1 MLKMLFTPI
10 KVGKMELK
18 NRIVMP
24 AMHYLPSWEGMLL
37 PHHTDYFV
45 ERAKGGAALIIIG
58 GCTIDEYSGAPNM
71 ISVRDDKFIPGL
83 SALVKAVQAHG
94 TKIAAQLYHAGRF
107 VHSMLLGGKQSI
119 SSFPVRSKFTGE
131 TPRQLSIPEIKQ
143 IQKNYALAAGRVKR
157 AGFDA
162 VEIIAAA
169 GYLISQFLS
178 PIVNRRQDEYG
189 GEYENRMRFG
199 LEVAQEVRQEVGPDF
214 PIIFRVAGNEFMEGG
229 LGNKEA
235 QIFCRELEKA
245 GADMINV
252 TGGWHETRVPQIT
265 MGLPRGGF
273 VYLAQGIKQ
282 AVSIPVMACNRIN
295 DPLLAD
301 QILRDGQAD
310 LIGFAR
316 GLIADPE
323 LPNKALQGRF
333 DEINRCIACNQ
344 GCFDPIFDQKP
355 VTCLV
360 NARAGAEGKLTIEPA
375 TRKKKV
381 MVIGGGPAG
390 MEAARVAA
398 FRGHRVSLYEKAE
411 KLGGQLH
418 LAAAPPGRGEF
429 LTFVSYLERQMKA
442 QNVAVYTRT
451 EITPE
456 YVELE
461 KPDVV
466 VVATGAEP
474 WASEIKGINRPNV
487 VMAWDVLSGRVD
499 AGKEVV
505 VIGGG
510 AVGLGTAIFLA
521 RKGTI
526 DGDTLR
532 FLMANQAET
541 FETLN
546 SLLFRGVKKVTVVE
560 MLNRLGQDLGR
571 STRWT
576 IMQDLWRL
584 SIKAMTHTHAK
595 EITDG
600 GVIVDRGGQENLI
613 RGDTVVVATGAK
625 AVNALYKKLQGRA
638 SEIYLIGDAKTPRK
652 ALEAVAEGLAVGRII

>member
-235 QIFCRELEKA
+235 QIFCRGLEKA
-245 GADMINV
+245 GTDMINV

-499 AGKEVV
+499 TGKEVV

>member
-1 MLKMLFTPI
+1 
-10 KVGKMELK
+10 V
-18 NRIVMP
+18 
-24 AMHYLPSWEGMLL
+24 
-37 PHHTDYFV
+37 
-45 ERAKGGAALIIIG
+45 ALIIVG

-71 ISVRDDKFIPGL
+71 ISVRDDQFIPGL
-83 SALVKAVQAHG
+83 AALVKAVQAHG

-107 VHSMLLGGKQSI
+107 VHSMLLGGKQAVSA
-119 SSFPVRSKFTGE
+119 SPVRSKFTGE

-143 IQKNYALAAGRVKR
+143 VQKNYALAAARVKR
-157 AGFDA
+157 AGFDG

-178 PIVNRRQDEYG
+178 PIVNRRTDEYG
-189 GEYENRMRFG
+189 GKYENRMRFG
-199 LEVAQEVRQEVGPDF
+199 LEVAHEVRREVGPDF

-229 LGNKEA
+229 LDNKEA
-235 QIFCRELEKA
+235 QIFCRALEKA
-245 GADMINV
+245 GIDMINV

-273 VYLAQGIKQ
+273 IYLAQGIKQ

-323 LPNKALQGRF
+323 LPNKALQGRM
-333 DEINRCIACNQ
+333 DEINRCIGCNQ
-344 GCFDPIFDQKP
+344 GCFDPVFDQKP

-360 NARAGAEGKLTIEPA
+360 NARAGAEGRLTIEPA
-375 TRKKKV
+375 ARKKKV

-390 MEAARVAA
+390 MEVARVAA

-411 KLGGQLH
+411 KLGGQLL
-418 LAAAPPGRGEF
+418 LAAAPPGRAEF
-429 LTFVSYLERQMKA
+429 LSFVSYLKTQMKV
-442 QNVAVYTRT
+442 QKVAVHTRT
-451 EITPE
+451 EVTPE

-461 KPDVV
+461 KPDAVV
-466 VVATGAEP
+466 LATGAEP
-474 WASEIKGINRPNV
+474 LVSVIKGIDRPNV
-487 VMAWDVLSGRVD
+487 VMAWDVLSGRAD

-532 FLMANQAET
+532 FLLANQAET

-576 IMQDLWRL
+576 IIQDLWRL
-584 SIKAMTHTHAK
+584 SVKTMTHTRAK
-595 EITDG
+595 EITDA
-600 GVIVDRGGQENLI
+600 GVIVDRAGREDLI
-613 RGDTVVVATGAK
+613 RGDTIVVATGAK
-625 AVNALYKKLQGRA
+625 AVNALYEKLQGRA
-638 SEIYLIGDAKTPRK
+638 PEVYLIGDAKSPRK
-652 ALEAVAEGLAVGRII
+652 ALEAVAEGLAVGRTI

>member
-71 ISVRDDKFIPGL
+71 ISVRDDKFISGL
-83 SALVKAVQAHG
+83 AALVKAVQAHG

-235 QIFCRELEKA
+235 QIFCRGLEKA
-245 GADMINV
+245 GTDMINV

-584 SIKAMTHTHAK
+584 SIKTMTHTQAK
-595 EITDG
+595 EITDR

>member
-24 AMHYLPSWEGMLL
+24 AMHYLSSWDGMLL

-83 SALVKAVQAHG
+83 ADLAKAVQAHG
-94 TKIAAQLYHAGRF
+94 AKIAAQLYHAGRF

-119 SSFPVRSKFTGE
+119 SSSPVRSKFTGE

-143 IQKNYALAAGRVKR
+143 IQKNYALAAARVKR

-162 VEIIAAA
+162 VEVIAAA

-178 PIVNRRQDEYG
+178 PIVNRRKDEYG

-199 LEVAQEVRQEVGPDF
+199 LEVAREVRQEVGPDF

-229 LGNKEA
+229 LGNREA

-245 GADMINV
+245 GVDMINV
-252 TGGWHETRVPQIT
+252 TGGWHETRIPQIT

-323 LPNKALQGRF
+323 LPNKASQGRL

-360 NARAGAEGKLTIEPA
+360 NARAGAEGKLTVEPA

-411 KLGGQLH
+411 KLGGQLP

-429 LTFVSYLERQMKA
+429 LTFLSYLERQMKA

-456 YVELE
+456 YVETE

-474 WASEIKGINRPNV
+474 SVPGIKGIHRPNV
-487 VMAWDVLSGRVD
+487 VTAWDVLCGRVD
-499 AGKEVV
+499 TGKEVV

-510 AVGLGTAIFLA
+510 AVGLETAIFLA

-532 FLMANQAET
+532 FLMTNQAET
-541 FETLN
+541 PETLS
-546 SLLFRGVKKVTVVE
+546 SLLFRGVKNVTVVE

-584 SIKAMTHTHAK
+584 SIKTMTHAQAK

-600 GVIVDRGGQENLI
+600 GVIVDRGGRENLI
-613 RGDTVVVATGAK
+613 RGDTVVLATGAR
-625 AVNALYKKLQGRA
+625 AMNALYQKLQGRTR
-638 SEIYLIGDAKTPRK
+638 EIYLIGDAKTPRK
-652 ALEAVAEGLAVGRII
+652 ALEAVAEGLAVGRTI

>member
-235 QIFCRELEKA
+235 QIFCRGLEKA
-245 GADMINV
+245 GTDMINV
-252 TGGWHETRVPQIT
+252 TGGWHEARVPQIT